1 MFLNHFVHPLVRGL
15 DIDSPSTTHLRRRIL
30 REKSFLRRI
39 YEEWYRTILTE
50 LPSGAE
56 RILEVGTGAGFLSE
70 HLPELITSEIF
81 LIPGLNLVL
90 DCCSLPFARGSLRG
104 IVMTDVLHHIP
115 DLPRFFHEAARCVRT
130 GGAIVMIEP
139 WNSTW
144 SRWVYT
150 RLHHEPYH
158 PEAERWEFPSAGPL
172 SGANGALPWIV
183 FERDRARFT
192 AEHPQWRIVSIRR
205 MMPFRYLLSG
215 GVTYRS
221 LMPGWTFPAW
231 RLLEAALQ
239 PFSHQLAMF
248 AQIVLQRTDAAYHS
262 SYHSQSSAVTLSS

>member
-1 MFLNHFVHPLVRGL
+1 MCLNHFVHPLARGL

-30 REKSFLRRI
+30 REKGFLRKI
-39 YEEWYRTILTE
+39 YEEWYRLILAE
-50 LPSGAE
+50 LPPGPG
-56 RILEVGTGAGFLSE
+56 RILEIGTGAGFLSE

-81 LIPGLNLVL
+81 LLPGLDLVL
-90 DCCSLPFARGSLRG
+90 NSCSLPLASGSLRG

-115 DLPRFFHEAARCVRT
+115 DVARFFHEAARCVRT
-130 GGAIVMIEP
+130 RGALVMIEP

-150 RLHHEPYH
+150 HLHHEPYH

-183 FERDRARFT
+183 FERDKARFNVD
-192 AEHPQWRIVSIRR
+192 HPQWRIISIRR
-205 MMPFRYLLSG
+205 MMPFRYLVSG

-221 LMPGWTFPAW
+221 FVPGWTFTLW
-231 RLLEAALQ
+231 RLFEAALS

-248 AQIVLQRTDAAYHS
+248 ALIVLERTDAPDHPLTIPNRPRS
-262 SYHSQSSAVTLSS
+262 D